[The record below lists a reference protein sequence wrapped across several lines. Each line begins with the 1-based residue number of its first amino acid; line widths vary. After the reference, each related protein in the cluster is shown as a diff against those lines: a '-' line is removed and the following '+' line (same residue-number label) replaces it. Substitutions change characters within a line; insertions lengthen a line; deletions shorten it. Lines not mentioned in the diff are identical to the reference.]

1 MSSYYYIC
9 VRIRYICVLIL
20 PYVSSYSDISVLILL
35 HMCPQ
40 ANRVALADC
49 SVLCVPSLLN
59 APGMGAGRLVR
70 ESGGWEGA
78 MEALHEQLLAQQ
90 IAPPGSSATAAP
102 DMRAAYHCTMTL
114 AYPNGKKVLYM
125 SRNRAL
131 IEP

>member
-1 MSSYYYIC
+1 M
-9 VRIRYICVLIL
+9 R
-20 PYVSSYSDISVLILL
+20 
-35 HMCPQ
+35 PQ

-59 APGMGAGRLVR
+59 APGMGAERLVR

-90 IAPPGSSATAAP
+90 MGPPGSATAAP

-114 AYPNGKKVLYM
+114 AFPNGKKVLYM
-125 SRNRAL
+125 LVSSSL
-131 IEP
+131 EE

>member
-1 MSSYYYIC
+1 M
-9 VRIRYICVLIL
+9 R
-20 PYVSSYSDISVLILL
+20 
-35 HMCPQ
+35 PQ

-90 IAPPGSSATAAP
+90 TGPPGSATAAP

-114 AYPNGKKVLYM
+114 AYPNGKKVFCMRLDRTLIC
-125 SRNRAL
+125 SACACPRNLRVL
-131 IEP
+131 VTT